1 MIMGNNHHFFLS
13 NSINFNNYKMKKSI
27 FTLAFITCIAGTI
40 LISCKPAT
48 KEEKESQE
56 NVEIAKDNLED
67 AKDSLDVAKQVAS
80 DEEWK
85 AFKSSGDSIIRIN
98 DLRIAGLK
106 LKIKNTGDAV
116 DKKYQENIEI
126 MEQKNRDLK
135 AKMNVYK
142 NDTNSDWQSFKR
154 EFKHDT
160 DEIGKALKDLTVDNK
175 K

>member
-1 MIMGNNHHFFLS
+1 
-13 NSINFNNYKMKKSI
+13 MKKSI
-27 FTLAFITCIAGTI
+27 FTLAVITCVAGI
-40 LISCKPAT
+40 VMISCKPST

-56 NVEIAKDNLED
+56 KVEIAKDNLED

-85 AFKSSGDSIIRIN
+85 SFKNSGDSIIRIN

-106 LKIKNTGDAV
+106 LKIKKTGDAV
-116 DKKYQENIEI
+116 DTKYQENIEI
-126 MEQKNRDLK
+126 LEQKNKDVK
-135 AKMNVYK
+135 VKMNVYK
-142 NDTNSDWQSFKR
+142 NDVNSDWKSFKR